1 MATTTELAAGNIF
14 LLPNGTFFVELI
26 IFVIVLVV
34 FWKVIL
40 PPLQKSLDERDA
52 KIRKTA
58 EDSQRA
64 EEKLKAAQA
73 KYATALAEARGESAA
88 VREDAR
94 AEGTRML
101 NELREQAHQE
111 ADAISQRASEQMA
124 VQRAQAVRDL
134 RGQIGE
140 FSVALAGRILGAP
153 LPADSNRSVTV
164 ARFLEEIDS
173 STVEPAG
180 SAQ

>member
-26 IFVIVLVV
+26 IFLIVLVV

-40 PPLQKSLDERDA
+40 PPLQKALDERDA
-52 KIRKTA
+52 KVRKTA
-58 EDSQRA
+58 QDSQQA

-73 KYATALAEARGESAA
+73 KYATALAEARGESAV

-94 AEGTRML
+94 AEGTRTL
-101 NELREQAHQE
+101 NELREQAHRE

-124 VQRAQAVRDL
+124 EQRAQAVRDL
-134 RGQIGE
+134 RGHVGE
-140 FSVALAGRILGAP
+140 FSVALAGRIIGAP
-153 LPADSNRSVTV
+153 LPADSNRSVTI
-164 ARFLEEIDS
+164 ARFLEEVDS
-173 STVEPAG
+173 STPESAG